1 MFETIKK
8 LFKEEDDEDDRPTDF
23 TETTI
28 IIKDEYDPN
37 DIVTIPELVGSDY
50 GTVFSKK
57 YRYDH
62 PDIWRKFNS
71 TADFMNHM
79 KYIRDLYHV
88 LAKTCYYSNKWY
100 NDNVFTPYY
109 YFTKYNRDNKTVW
122 LNLDCKDLK
131 NLIFFREHDILLEL
145 DKVIKEW
152 DKAYECDDFQWLD
165 LTKEKLLENEEQ
177 IENRKEIKN
186 V

>member
-23 TETTI
+23 TRTI
-28 IIKDEYDPN
+28 ITIKDYVLN
-37 DIVTIPELVGSDY
+37 DVVEIPELVGSEY

-57 YRYDH
+57 SLYEHLDSLERFSS
-62 PDIWRKFNS
+62 P
-71 TADFMNHM
+71 ADFMKHM
-79 KYIRDLYHV
+79 KYIRDFYHI
-88 LAKTCYYSNKWY
+88 LGKTGYYSNKWF
-100 NDNVFTPYY
+100 NDHVFERPD
-109 YFTKYNRDNKTVW
+109 KYRRFNSDNKTMW
-122 LNLDCKDLK
+122 LNLDCEDLK

-152 DKAYECDDFQWLD
+152 DKAYECVDFQWLD

-177 IENRKEIKN
+177 IKNRKEIKN